1 MKMEK
6 NKKTLDR
13 AIAALPQYQPPDFLW
28 EDLADRLDFEQ
39 DLEKP
44 LREMPVY
51 NPPADLWEELAI
63 KIEQTPELAQKP
75 ETNHRFKWFGLA
87 FLLFSGILMLFLMLF
102 LMVKNRPEMPSEKQ
116 NLPAAPPE
124 QPRVEQPMARF
135 VPESPQ
141 NRKRPKQRK
150 KQNAASGPALAL
162 HLRTEVVDNL
172 LLMACQQTD
181 DPNFSILETLC
192 REALPVCE
200 EPQFK
205 QLKAELDELNN
216 AHTALKNALGNFAD
230 DPEMVAQLI
239 EIERSRNQILQQ
251 LITMI

>member
-6 NKKTLDR
+6 NKENLDK
-13 AIAALPQYQPPDFLW
+13 AIAQLPQYQPPEMLW
-28 EDLADRLDFEQ
+28 EGIADQLDFEQ
-39 DLEKP
+39 NLEKP

-51 NPPADLWEELAI
+51 NPPAALWEELI
-63 KIEQTPELAQKP
+63 TKIEQTPELTEKP
-75 ETNHRFKWFGLA
+75 KTDHRFKWFGAA
-87 FLLFSGILMLFLMLF
+87 FLLLSGALMLF
-102 LMVKNRPEMPSEKQ
+102 LMVKNRPELPSEKQ
-116 NLPAAPPE
+116 NLPPAAPE
-124 QPRVEQPMARF
+124 QPRVEQPMAHV

-141 NRKRPKQRK
+141 NRSRVKKHK
-150 KQNAASGPALAL
+150 KQSAAADPVPAIQ
-162 HLRTEVVDNL
+162 HRTEVVDDM

-181 DPNFSILETLC
+181 DANFSIIETLC

-216 AHTALKNALGNFAD
+216 AHSALKNALGNFAD
-230 DPEMVAQLI
+230 DPEMVTQLI